1 MTALRAPTVGGL
13 AGGVGT
19 STVAHALRGRDLGTV
34 GGTGRLPDVVVCR
47 ASVSG
52 LERAARI
59 APVAPGAEHPV
70 LAVTA
75 DGPETLDDAVAGRLR
90 SGAEGW
96 SALVLLPR
104 VTHWSLLSDPLAEAT
119 SLLTLPADDLPEP
132 VRDYAR
138 ALTRIV
144 ESLTASGRLERA
156 DAAPDGSIGPLRPV
170 RGVRIGPPAPG
181 PGTARVPAWTAAPAA
196 AGPAW

>member
-1 MTALRAPTVGGL
+1 MSALRAPTVGGL

-19 STVAHALRGRDLGTV
+19 STVAHALRGRDLGPV
-34 GGTGRLPDVVVCR
+34 GGAARLPDVVVCR

-59 APVAPGAEHPV
+59 APATPGAGHPV
-70 LAVTA
+70 LAVTTDGA
-75 DGPETLDDAVAGRLR
+75 DTSEGPLADRLR
-90 SGAEGW
+90 DGAAGW
-96 SALVLLPR
+96 AALVLLPR
-104 VTHWSLLSDPLAEAT
+104 VLHWPLVGDPLAEAT

-144 ESLTASGRLERA
+144 EALTAGGRLERA
-156 DAAPDGSIGPLRPV
+156 DAGTDGVTGPLRPV
-170 RGVRIGPPAPG
+170 RGVRIGPPEPETGGRRPG
-181 PGTARVPAWTAAPAA
+181 WSVPVATGLAW
-196 AGPAW
+196 